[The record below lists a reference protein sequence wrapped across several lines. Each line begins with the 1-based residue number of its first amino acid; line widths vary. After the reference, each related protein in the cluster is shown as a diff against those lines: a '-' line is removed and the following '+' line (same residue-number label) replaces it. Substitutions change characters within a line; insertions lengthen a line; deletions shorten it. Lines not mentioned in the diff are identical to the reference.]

1 MKFIL
6 KSFILKLNIITFF
19 FIFLFII
26 FNGKIKYK
34 DKNHEN
40 NNQIK
45 YYYDFK
51 NIKIPTE
58 IVKKL
63 LKYINYSKNGIL
75 LYKQNLIKSQYPKV
89 TIVISM
95 YNRDEFI
102 NSTIKSVQNQRM
114 KEIEI
119 IIVDDFSIDNSVK
132 YVEEAQKSDSRIILI
147 KNKKKMGTLFCK
159 SIGVLYSKAKYILPL
174 DSDDMICFENYTEI
188 LYEESEKGN
197 YDYIICDYIFID
209 LHKKTISLI
218 KNFRA
223 IVLWQKFI
231 KAEVYKKIIFRIG
244 NNILNQGIIQ
254 SDDHFIDIF
263 LNKFFHFK
271 HLNLIGIFH
280 FIHYKNQQWDTRFI
294 NKETKNKFC
303 EDMLK
308 TIDSLYDVS
317 DNNRKSKLYSFNH
330 LRSLFINSKCF
341 KNEKIREKT
350 IQLFIKFYKSNFF

>member
-26 FNGKIKYK
+26 FNGKFKYK
-34 DKNHEN
+34 DKNQEN

-132 YVEEAQKSDSRIILI
+132 YVEEAQKLDSRIILI

-209 LHKKTISLI
+209 LHKKTISL
-218 KNFRA
+218 K
-223 IVLWQKFI
+223 
-231 KAEVYKKIIFRIG
+231 
-244 NNILNQGIIQ
+244 
-254 SDDHFIDIF
+254 
-263 LNKFFHFK
+263 
-271 HLNLIGIFH
+271 
-280 FIHYKNQQWDTRFI
+280 
-294 NKETKNKFC
+294 
-303 EDMLK
+303 
-308 TIDSLYDVS
+308 
-317 DNNRKSKLYSFNH
+317 
-330 LRSLFINSKCF
+330 
-341 KNEKIREKT
+341 
-350 IQLFIKFYKSNFF
+350 